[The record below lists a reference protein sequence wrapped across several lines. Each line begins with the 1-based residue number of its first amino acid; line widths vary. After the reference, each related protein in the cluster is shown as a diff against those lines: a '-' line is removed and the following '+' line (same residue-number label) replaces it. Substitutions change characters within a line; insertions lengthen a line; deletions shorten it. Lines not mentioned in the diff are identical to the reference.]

1 MNTPLAL
8 FPAQHRAAQPASPTS
23 MSSSMDQ
30 VREVSRRVVRYTIF
44 FSLLTSILGLAG
56 LACMLA
62 YLRFVIPSQDVGNIP
77 AVASAGL
84 GALAALAVFEVIRS
98 RIMIRHGLFMHRTL
112 ADDVLSGML
121 EDAARQGKRGF
132 SSAMADLGKLRG
144 FVSSPQVF
152 TFFDCL
158 VAPVFLLAVFFIS
171 PVMGFVVLLAMALI
185 GAITIG
191 IRRRIAG
198 VTASTSGSNQQ
209 NDAFLKE
216 ALRCRDAVTSMG
228 MDAAVE
234 ERWRTSRQRSITAQ
248 TRADDGI
255 SGWTALAKFITVAT
269 PVLVVAI
276 AAWLI
281 INDKMDVFAL
291 IVVKVLSLR
300 AIMPVHGVANNWGS
314 LQQAR
319 DAYVALKEL
328 LTDTADHPKGMDL
341 PPPSGEL
348 RADQITYTIQG
359 QTLVRTV
366 SLDLA
371 PGEFLGVLGPMAA
384 GKTTLARLLTGV
396 LRPVMGKV
404 SLDKAD
410 MFHWGQ
416 TKLGRHIGYLPQEV
430 DLFPGTIAENIARLD
445 PPDPAELQRVLTLV
459 RLDEVLQ
466 RLPRGLDTVVRAS
479 DATLPGSLRQKIGL
493 ARALY
498 GRPCLVVL
506 DEPDANL
513 DQAGTQDL
521 LATLA
526 DIKSAAATIVMIT
539 HKPDLLDQADKLL
552 VMNDGRAV
560 HYGPKKQ
567 VLAKLQAAAGQGPVR
582 VKL

>member
-1 MNTPLAL
+1 
-8 FPAQHRAAQPASPTS
+8 
-23 MSSSMDQ
+23 MDQ
-30 VREVSRRVVRYTIF
+30 VREVSRRVVRYTIL

-84 GALAALAVFEVIRS
+84 GALAALAVFEILRS
-98 RIMIRHGLFMHRTL
+98 RIMIRHGLFIHRTL

-158 VAPVFLLAVFFIS
+158 VAPFFLLAVFFIS
-171 PVMGFVVLLAMALI
+171 PIMGFVVLFAMAAI
-185 GAITIG
+185 GAITLG
-191 IRRRIAG
+191 IRRRISG
-198 VTASTSGSNQQ
+198 TSNRISGANQK
-209 NDAFLKE
+209 NDAYLKE
-216 ALRCRDAVTSMG
+216 ALRCRQAVTAMG

-234 ERWRTSRQRSITAQ
+234 ERWRTAREGSIRAQ
-248 TRADDGI
+248 THADDGI
-255 SGWTALAKFITVAT
+255 AGWTALAKFISVST

-314 LQQAR
+314 LQKALE
-319 DAYVALKEL
+319 AYASLKEL
-328 LTDTADHPKGMDL
+328 LTQASDHSPVMAL

-371 PGEFLGVLGPMAA
+371 PGEFLGVIGPMAA

-396 LRPVMGKV
+396 LRPVMGKI
-404 SLDKAD
+404 SLDQAD
-410 MFHWGQ
+410 MYHWDQ
-416 TKLGRHIGYLPQEV
+416 TRLGRHIGYLPQEV
-430 DLFPGTIAENIARLD
+430 DLFPGTLAENIARLD
-445 PPDPAELQRVLTLV
+445 PPDSEELGRVLALA
-459 RLDEVLQ
+459 RLDDLIK
-466 RLPRGLDTVVRAS
+466 RLPQGLDTVIRKNSA
-479 DATLPGSLRQKIGL
+479 DLPGSLRQKIGL
-493 ARALY
+493 GRALY

-513 DQAGTQDL
+513 DQTGTQDL
-521 LATLA
+521 LATL
-526 DIKSAAATIVMIT
+526 DDLKSASTTIVMIT
-539 HKPDLLDQADKLL
+539 HKPELLAQADKVL

-567 VLAKLQAAAGQGPVR
+567 VLAKLQAATGQGPVR